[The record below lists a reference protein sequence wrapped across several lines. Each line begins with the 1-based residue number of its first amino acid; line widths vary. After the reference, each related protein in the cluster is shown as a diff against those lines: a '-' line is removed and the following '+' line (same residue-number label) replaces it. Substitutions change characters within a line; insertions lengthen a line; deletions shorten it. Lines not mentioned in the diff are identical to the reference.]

1 MSAKLFMAV
10 MSVLFEIS
18 LAIAAYYEGKRK
30 GFDDGYES
38 GFKIGVLIGEAK
50 TAFGA
55 LIRSMY
61 ESGDAE

>member
-1 MSAKLFMAV
+1 MSAKLFMV
-10 MSVLFEIS
+10 IMSALFEIS
-18 LAIAAYYEGKRK
+18 LAIAAYYEGNRR
-30 GFDDGYES
+30 GFNEGYES